1 MPTLPLIR
9 DTTPGIYQVCTTA
22 NTDYAIAVP
31 TGAIGCV
38 LWFET
43 SASDSTIIGGRIGV
57 DQANTAVTGITGT
70 DTALGYHPPMPV
82 EYDFEPNAYIEG
94 RSRSGRDSYLHVAS
108 STAGAVVRGSWLF
121 ATDTGA

>member
-1 MPTLPLIR
+1 MARPIAATI
-9 DTTPGIYQVCTTA
+9 
-22 NTDYAIAVP
+22 TDP

-82 EYDFEPNAYIEG
+82 EYTFASYAD
-94 RSRSGRDSYLHVAS
+94 SGRAVRYRDDYLHVAS
-108 STAGAVVRGSWLF
+108 KTAGAVVKGSFLF
-121 ATDTGA
+121 AYDTDV